1 MNRIRSRG
9 VPAVVIILGRK
20 WAMALCLIPLFCLGV
35 VSNVIRP
42 GPAAPAVVIDPGHGG
57 IDGGCQDGRGN
68 LEKDLNLAIAKQVS
82 VFLAQAGCPTRL
94 TRHDDRDLGPTYA
107 QDLAARL
114 ETAHRANALAL
125 VSLHANWYS
134 DPAAEGALVV
144 IPPGSPESAG
154 LARAIITRLRAICP
168 YVKPEPLEMSDH
180 PLLARAAF
188 PIVLVEMGFLSN
200 PAEADRLQTE
210 EYRRALG
217 RAVALGVQDYLRIPP
232 SSVEKRPPGTG
243 TPDSDAVPRP

>member
-1 MNRIRSRG
+1 MS
-9 VPAVVIILGRK
+9 AVVIILGRR
-20 WAMALCLIPLFCLGV
+20 WAMAFCLIPLFCLGA
-35 VSNVIRP
+35 VSKVIRP

-68 LEKDLNLAIAKQVS
+68 LEKDLNLAVAKQVS
-82 VFLAQAGCPTRL
+82 AFLNQAGCPARL
-94 TRHDDRDLGPTYA
+94 TRHDDRDLGPTYG

-114 ETAHRANALAL
+114 ETARRADALAL

-154 LARAIITRLRAICP
+154 LARAILAKLQTVCS

-188 PIVLVEMGFLSN
+188 PIVLVEVGFLSS
-200 PAEADRLQTE
+200 PSEAARLQTE
-210 EYRRALG
+210 DYRRAIG
-217 RAVALGVQDYLRIPP
+217 RAIALGVQDYLRTSVPP
-232 SSVEKRPPGTG
+232 AGRREPGPGTPG
-243 TPDSDAVPRP
+243 SGAAART